1 MKKGFTLIETIIYI
15 ALMALLISGGVVT
28 TFYVADSAQKNKSD
42 VNIQAEGNFIVRKIE
57 WAVTGASDLSIPSV
71 TELLV
76 TKPSGNLNFKLNNSN
91 PLDIYIELNGSR
103 LSSSRVTIAG
113 GTMFAPT
120 AGLPKG
126 VTVNFTVNNKP
137 FTLTKYLRK

>member
-1 MKKGFTLIETIIYI
+1 
-15 ALMALLISGGVVT
+15 MALLISGGVVT